1 MATTNKRLSGPAALT
16 GVAAT
21 KYTVPAATVTI
32 LQHIHVTNPTGS
44 SITFTMSIG
53 ADAAGVRIY
62 DAVSIPAGSMIDTFC
77 KYVLN
82 PTEILQAFSSSTA
95 AVLTL
100 NGQELSAG

>member
-16 GVAAT
+16 NAAAT

-32 LQHIHVTNPTGS
+32 LQHIHVTNPTGA

-62 DAVSIPAGSMIDTFC
+62 DAVAIPAGSMIDTFS

-82 PTEILQAFSSSTA
+82 AGEIVQAFSSSTS

-100 NGQELSAG
+100 NGQELTAG